1 MEISRDTF
9 KDSDNSTQNLIL
21 FDSIK
26 DMCDKIDAFNSGC
39 NSKHDQLDGAI
50 KRSGKVN
57 KGISAGSGLFGG
69 FLAVILSKLTGV

>member
-1 MEISRDTF
+1 MEISRETF
-9 KDSDNSTQNLIL
+9 KVSDNSTQNLIL

-26 DMCDKIDAFNSGC
+26 NLDEKLDVFNVGCD
-39 NSKHDQLDGAI
+39 SKHDQLDGAI